1 MEGLN
6 DGNTILGNTIVSIA
20 TVFSGMWVLFQILE
34 RRSHF
39 FLRLLGVLG
48 IAIVQGAIGL
58 LQIPVLNMT
67 SAMLMIVGS
76 TLLCYRC
83 KKLYFLVYDILIAF
97 CGFLTDVFSVL
108 LLSTFY
114 DSSISST
121 LQESNIWVRNA
132 FASLTAFLLCQL
144 LFTLIRKK
152 HAIFSWYEAIFYTM
166 LAAGEIAVFA
176 YVCKYIQSYSS
187 GMFLILFLLGCLVLD
202 VYIVAVFYRISIVRK
217 TEKENALLQQQSE
230 MQLEVYSDLHQR
242 YQNSMETI
250 HDAKRHVRALESL
263 IQSDHLA
270 EAQQYKE
277 SLFQKLNELQPSIH
291 CDNPLLSAILN
302 HVFLKAEQRHIA
314 LKMDL
319 QGEEQL
325 SMLAGVDLTTIASNL
340 LDNAVD
346 AVSEL
351 PEEQRYI
358 HFAVAFQMG
367 EIMIHVENPTK
378 NDLKREGNAV
388 VSTKEGHLGLGLKNV
403 EMVVKK
409 YKGDFKIDVK
419 DGIFT
424 AAITIPTATN
434 F

>member
-1 MEGLN
+1 MMMEFLANAG
-6 DGNTILGNTIVSIA
+6 TSVA
-20 TVFSGMWVLFQILE
+20 TVLSGIWVLFQILE

-48 IAIVQGAIGL
+48 IAIVQGSLGL

-83 KKLYFLVYDILIAF
+83 KKLYFLVYDVLIAF
-97 CGFLTDVFSVL
+97 CGFLTDVLAVL
-108 LLSTFY
+108 VLSTYY

-121 LQESNIWVRNA
+121 LQETSLLVRNA
-132 FASLTAFLLCQL
+132 FTSLMTFLLCQL

-166 LAAGEIAVFA
+166 LATGEIAVFA
-176 YVCKYIQSYSS
+176 YVCKYIQAYSS
-187 GMFLILFLLGCLVLD
+187 GMFLILFLIGCLVLD
-202 VYIVAVFYRISIVRK
+202 VYIVVVFYRISIVRK

-230 MQLEVYSDLHQR
+230 MQLEVYSDLQQR
-242 YQNSMETI
+242 YQNSMRTI

-277 SLFQKLNELQPSIH
+277 SLFQKLNELQPSIQ

-325 SMLAGVDLTTIASNL
+325 SMLAGVDLTTIVSNL

-409 YKGDFKIDVK
+409 YKGDFKIYVK
-419 DGIFT
+419 DGNFVV
-424 AAITIPTATN
+424 AITIPTETN

>member
-1 MEGLN
+1 MMMDFLS
-6 DGNTILGNTIVSIA
+6 NTIVSIA
-20 TVFSGMWVLFQILE
+20 TVLSGTWVLFQILE

-39 FLRLLGVLG
+39 LLRVLGTLG
-48 IAIVQGAIGL
+48 IAIVQGSIGL

-67 SAMLMIVGS
+67 SSLLMIVGT

-83 KKLYFLVYDILIAF
+83 KKLYFLVYDVLIVF
-97 CGFLTDVFSVL
+97 CGFIADVFSVL
-108 LLSTFY
+108 LLSTYY

-121 LQESNIWVRNA
+121 LQETSLLVRNT
-132 FASLTAFLLCQL
+132 FACLMIFLLCQL
-144 LFTLIRKK
+144 AFTLIRKK

-166 LAAGEIAVFA
+166 LATGEIAVFA
-176 YVCKYIQSYSS
+176 YVCKYIQAYSS

-202 VYIVAVFYRISIVRK
+202 VYIVVVFYRISIVRK

-230 MQLEVYSDLHQR
+230 MQLEVYSDLQQR
-242 YQNSMETI
+242 YQNSMRTI

-277 SLFQKLNELQPSIH
+277 SLFQKLNELQPSIQ

-302 HVFLKAEQRHIA
+302 HVFLKAEQRHIT

-325 SMLAGVDLTTIASNL
+325 SMLAGVDLTTIVSNL

-351 PEEQRYI
+351 QEEQRYI

-378 NDLKREGNAV
+378 NDLKREGNTV
-388 VSTKEGHLGLGLKNV
+388 VSTKEGHFGLGLKNV
-403 EMVVKK
+403 GMVVKK
-409 YKGDFKIDVK
+409 YKGNFKTDVE
-419 DGIFT
+419 DGIFI

>member
-1 MEGLN
+1 
-6 DGNTILGNTIVSIA
+6 
-20 TVFSGMWVLFQILE
+20 
-34 RRSHF
+34 
-39 FLRLLGVLG
+39 
-48 IAIVQGAIGL
+48 
-58 LQIPVLNMT
+58 MT
-67 SAMLMIVGS
+67 
-76 TLLCYRC
+76 
-83 KKLYFLVYDILIAF
+83 
-97 CGFLTDVFSVL
+97 
-108 LLSTFY
+108 
-114 DSSISST
+114 
-121 LQESNIWVRNA
+121 
-132 FASLTAFLLCQL
+132 FLLCQL
-144 LFTLIRKK
+144 LFTLIRRK

-166 LAAGEIAVFA
+166 LATGEIAVFA
-176 YVCKYIQSYSS
+176 YVCKYIQAYSS
-187 GMFLILFLLGCLVLD
+187 GMFLILFLIGCLVLD
-202 VYIVAVFYRISIVRK
+202 GYIVVVFYRISIVRK

-230 MQLEVYSDLHQR
+230 MQLEVYSDLQQR
-242 YQNSMETI
+242 YQNSMRTI

-277 SLFQKLNELQPSIH
+277 SLFQKLNELQPSIQ

-325 SMLAGVDLTTIASNL
+325 SMLAGVDLTTIVSNL
-340 LDNAVD
+340 LD

-378 NDLKREGNAV
+378 NDLKREGNTV
-388 VSTKEGHLGLGLKNV
+388 VSTKEGHFGLGLKNV

-409 YKGDFKIDVK
+409 YKGDFKTDVE

>member
-1 MEGLN
+1 MMMEFLMNAG
-6 DGNTILGNTIVSIA
+6 TSVA
-20 TVFSGMWVLFQILE
+20 TVLSGMWVLFQILE

-39 FLRLLGVLG
+39 LLRLLGALG
-48 IAIVQGAIGL
+48 IALVQGAIGL

-67 SAMLMIVGS
+67 SSLLMIVGT
-76 TLLCYRC
+76 TLLCYQC
-83 KKLYFLVYDILIAF
+83 KKLYFLVYDVLIAF
-97 CGFLTDVFSVL
+97 CGFIADVFSVL
-108 LLSTFY
+108 LLSTYY

-121 LQESNIWVRNA
+121 LQETSLLVRNT
-132 FASLTAFLLCQL
+132 FACLMIFLLCQL
-144 LFTLIRKK
+144 AFTLIRKK
-152 HAIFSWYEAIFYTM
+152 HAIFSWYEALFYMM
-166 LAAGEIAVFA
+166 LATGEIAVFA

-230 MQLEVYSDLHQR
+230 MQLEVYSDLQQR
-242 YQNSMETI
+242 YQSSMRTI

-277 SLFQKLNELQPSIH
+277 SLFQKLNELQPSIQ

-302 HVFLKAEQRHIA
+302 HVFLKAEQRHIT

-325 SMLAGVDLTTIASNL
+325 SMLAGVDLTTIVSNL

-378 NDLKREGNAV
+378 NDLKREGNTV
-388 VSTKEGHLGLGLKNV
+388 VSTKEGHFGLGLKNV
-403 EMVVKK
+403 GMVVKK
-409 YKGDFKIDVK
+409 YKGDFKTDVK
-419 DGIFT
+419 DGTFI
-424 AAITIPTATN
+424 AAITIPTATD

>member
-1 MEGLN
+1 MMMEFLANAG
-6 DGNTILGNTIVSIA
+6 TSIV

-34 RRSHF
+34 QRSHF

-48 IAIVQGAIGL
+48 IAIVQGSLGL

-83 KKLYFLVYDILIAF
+83 KKLYFLVYDVLIAF
-97 CGFLTDVFSVL
+97 CGFLTDVLAVL
-108 LLSTFY
+108 VLSTYY

-121 LQESNIWVRNA
+121 LQETSLLVRNA
-132 FASLTAFLLCQL
+132 FTSLMTFLLCQL

-166 LAAGEIAVFA
+166 LATGEIAVFA
-176 YVCKYIQSYSS
+176 YVCKYIQAYSS
-187 GMFLILFLLGCLVLD
+187 GMFLILFLIGCLVLD
-202 VYIVAVFYRISIVRK
+202 VYIVVVFYRISIVRK

-230 MQLEVYSDLHQR
+230 MQLEVYSDLQQR
-242 YQNSMETI
+242 YQNSMRTI

-277 SLFQKLNELQPSIH
+277 SLFQKLNELQPSIQ

-325 SMLAGVDLTTIASNL
+325 SMLAGVDLTTIVSNL

-409 YKGDFKIDVK
+409 YKGDFKIYVK
-419 DGIFT
+419 DGNFVV
-424 AAITIPTATN
+424 AITIPTETN

>member
-1 MEGLN
+1 MMMEFLAN
-6 DGNTILGNTIVSIA
+6 AIVGISA
-20 TVFSGMWVLFQILE
+20 AFSGMWVLFQILE

-39 FLRLLGVLG
+39 LWRLLGVLG
-48 IAIVQGAIGL
+48 IAIVQGALGL
-58 LQIPVLNMT
+58 LQIPILNMT
-67 SAMLMIVGS
+67 STVLMIVGS
-76 TLLCYRC
+76 TLLCYQC
-83 KKLYFLVYDILIAF
+83 KKLYFLVYDILIVF
-97 CGFLTDVFSVL
+97 CGFIADVFSVL
-108 LLSTFY
+108 LLSTY
-114 DSSISST
+114 YNSSISST
-121 LQESNIWVRNA
+121 LQENNFLVRSI
-132 FASLTAFLLCQL
+132 FACLMTFLLCQL
-144 LFTLIRKK
+144 LFTLIRRK

-166 LAAGEIAVFA
+166 LATGEIAVFA
-176 YVCKYIQSYSS
+176 YVCKYIQAYSS
-187 GMFLILFLLGCLVLD
+187 GMFLILFLIGCLVLD
-202 VYIVAVFYRISIVRK
+202 GYIVVVFYRISIVRK

-230 MQLEVYSDLHQR
+230 MQLEVYSDLQQR

-277 SLFQKLNELQPSIH
+277 SLFQKLNELQPSIQ
-291 CDNPLLSAILN
+291 CDNSLLSAILN

-325 SMLAGVDLTTIASNL
+325 SMLAGVDLTTIVSNL

-346 AVSEL
+346 AVLEL

-419 DGIFT
+419 DGNFVV
-424 AAITIPTATN
+424 AITIPTATN

>member
-1 MEGLN
+1 MMTLF
-6 DGNTILGNTIVSIA
+6 LSNTIVSIA
-20 TVFSGMWVLFQILE
+20 TVLSGTWVLFQILE

-39 FLRLLGVLG
+39 LLRLLGALG
-48 IAIVQGAIGL
+48 IALVQGAIGL
-58 LQIPVLNMT
+58 LQIPVLNMM
-67 SAMLMIVGS
+67 SAVFMIVGS

-108 LLSTFY
+108 LLSTYY

-121 LQESNIWVRNA
+121 LQETSLLVRNT
-132 FASLTAFLLCQL
+132 FASLMVFLLCQL
-144 LFTLIRKK
+144 SFTLIRKK

-187 GMFLILFLLGCLVLD
+187 GMFLIFFLLGCLVLD

-230 MQLEVYSDLHQR
+230 MQLEVYSDLQQR

-277 SLFQKLNELQPSIH
+277 SLFQKLNELQPSIQ

-358 HFAVAFQMG
+358 HFAVAFQIG

-378 NDLKREGNAV
+378 NDLKREGNTI
-388 VSTKEGHLGLGLKNV
+388 VSTKEGHFGLGLKNV
-403 EMVVKK
+403 GMVVKK
-409 YKGDFKIDVK
+409 YKGDFKTDVE
-419 DGIFT
+419 DGIFI

>member
-1 MEGLN
+1 MMMEFLMNAG
-6 DGNTILGNTIVSIA
+6 TSVA
-20 TVFSGMWVLFQILE
+20 TVLSGMWVLFQILE

-39 FLRLLGVLG
+39 LLRLLGALG
-48 IAIVQGAIGL
+48 IALVQGAIGL

-67 SAMLMIVGS
+67 SSLLMIVGT
-76 TLLCYRC
+76 TLLCYQC
-83 KKLYFLVYDILIAF
+83 KKLYFLVYDVLIAF
-97 CGFLTDVFSVL
+97 CGFIADVFSVL
-108 LLSTFY
+108 LLSTYY

-121 LQESNIWVRNA
+121 LQETSLLVRNT
-132 FASLTAFLLCQL
+132 FACLMIFLLCQL
-144 LFTLIRKK
+144 AFTLIRKK
-152 HAIFSWYEAIFYTM
+152 HAIFSWYEALFYMM
-166 LAAGEIAVFA
+166 LATGEIAVFA

-230 MQLEVYSDLHQR
+230 MQLEVYSDLQQR

-277 SLFQKLNELQPSIH
+277 SLFQKLNELQPSIQ

-358 HFAVAFQMG
+358 HFAVAFQIG

-378 NDLKREGNAV
+378 NDLKREGNTI
-388 VSTKEGHLGLGLKNV
+388 VSTKEGHFGLGLKNV
-403 EMVVKK
+403 GMVVKK
-409 YKGDFKIDVK
+409 YKGDFKTDVE
-419 DGIFT
+419 DGIFI

>member
-1 MEGLN
+1 MMTIFLS
-6 DGNTILGNTIVSIA
+6 NTVVSIA
-20 TVFSGMWVLFQILE
+20 TVLSGTWVLFQILE

-39 FLRLLGVLG
+39 LLRVLGTLG

-67 SAMLMIVGS
+67 SSLLMIVGI

-83 KKLYFLVYDILIAF
+83 KKLYFLVYDVLIAF
-97 CGFLTDVFSVL
+97 CGFIADVFSVL
-108 LLSTFY
+108 LLSTYY

-121 LQESNIWVRNA
+121 LQETSLLVRNT
-132 FASLTAFLLCQL
+132 FACLMIFLLCQL
-144 LFTLIRKK
+144 AFTLIRKK

-166 LAAGEIAVFA
+166 LATGEIAAFA
-176 YVCKYIQSYSS
+176 YVCKYIQAYSS
-187 GMFLILFLLGCLVLD
+187 GMFLIFFLLGCLVLD
-202 VYIVAVFYRISIVRK
+202 VYIVVVFYRISIVRK

-230 MQLEVYSDLHQR
+230 MQLEVYSDLQQR

-277 SLFQKLNELQPSIH
+277 SLFQKLNELQPSIQ

-302 HVFLKAEQRHIA
+302 HVFLKAEQRHIV

-358 HFAVAFQMG
+358 HFAVAFQIG

-378 NDLKREGNAV
+378 NDLKREGNTI
-388 VSTKEGHLGLGLKNV
+388 VSTKEGHFGLGLKNV
-403 EMVVKK
+403 GMVVKK
-409 YKGDFKIDVK
+409 YKGDFKTDVE
-419 DGIFT
+419 DGIFI

>member
-1 MEGLN
+1 MMMEFLANAG
-6 DGNTILGNTIVSIA
+6 TSVA

-39 FLRLLGVLG
+39 LLRLLGALG
-48 IAIVQGAIGL
+48 IALVQGAIGL

-67 SAMLMIVGS
+67 SAVFMIVGS

-97 CGFLTDVFSVL
+97 CSFVTDVFSVL
-108 LLSTFY
+108 LLSTY
-114 DSSISST
+114 YNSSISSI
-121 LQESNIWVRNA
+121 LQEKEYIIIRCS
-132 FASLTAFLLCQL
+132 FATLLTFLLCQL

-152 HAIFSWYEAIFYTM
+152 HAIFSWYEALFYMM
-166 LAAGEIAVFA
+166 LAAGEITVFA
-176 YVCKYIQSYSS
+176 YICKYIQAYSS
-187 GMFLILFLLGCLVLD
+187 GMFLIFFLLGCLVLD

-230 MQLEVYSDLHQR
+230 MQLEVYSDLQQR
-242 YQNSMETI
+242 YQNSMRTI

-277 SLFQKLNELQPSIH
+277 SLFQKLNELQPSIQ

-302 HVFLKAEQRHIA
+302 HVFLKTEQRHIA

-378 NDLKREGNAV
+378 NDLKREGNTV
-388 VSTKEGHLGLGLKNV
+388 VSTKEGHFGLGLKNV

-409 YKGDFKIDVK
+409 YKGDFKTDVK

>member
-1 MEGLN
+1 MMMEFLANAG
-6 DGNTILGNTIVSIA
+6 TSVA
-20 TVFSGMWVLFQILE
+20 TVLSGIWVLFQILE

-48 IAIVQGAIGL
+48 IAIVQGSLGL

-83 KKLYFLVYDILIAF
+83 KKLYFLVYDVLIAF
-97 CGFLTDVFSVL
+97 CGFLTDVLAVL
-108 LLSTFY
+108 VLSTYY

-121 LQESNIWVRNA
+121 LQETSLLVRNA
-132 FASLTAFLLCQL
+132 FTSLMTFLLCQL

-166 LAAGEIAVFA
+166 LATGEIAVFA
-176 YVCKYIQSYSS
+176 YVCKYIQAYSS
-187 GMFLILFLLGCLVLD
+187 GMFLILFLIGCLVLD
-202 VYIVAVFYRISIVRK
+202 VYIVVVFYRISIVRK

-230 MQLEVYSDLHQR
+230 MQLEVYSDLQQR
-242 YQNSMETI
+242 YQNSMRTI

-277 SLFQKLNELQPSIH
+277 SLFQKLNELQPSIQ
-291 CDNPLLSAILN
+291 CDDPLLSAILN

-325 SMLAGVDLTTIASNL
+325 SMLAGVDLTTIVSNL

-409 YKGDFKIDVK
+409 YKGDFKIYVK
-419 DGIFT
+419 DGNFVV
-424 AAITIPTATN
+424 AITIPTETN

>member
-1 MEGLN
+1 MMMEFLAN
-6 DGNTILGNTIVSIA
+6 AIVGISA
-20 TVFSGMWVLFQILE
+20 AFSGMWVLFQILE

-39 FLRLLGVLG
+39 LWRLLGVLG
-48 IAIVQGAIGL
+48 IAIVQGALGL
-58 LQIPVLNMT
+58 LQIPILNMT
-67 SAMLMIVGS
+67 STVLMIVGS
-76 TLLCYRC
+76 TLLCYQC
-83 KKLYFLVYDILIAF
+83 KKLYFLVYDILIVF
-97 CGFLTDVFSVL
+97 CGFIADVFSVL
-108 LLSTFY
+108 LLSTY
-114 DSSISST
+114 YNSSISST
-121 LQESNIWVRNA
+121 LQENNFLVRSI
-132 FASLTAFLLCQL
+132 FACLMTFLLCQL
-144 LFTLIRKK
+144 LFTLIRRK

-166 LAAGEIAVFA
+166 LATGEIAVFA
-176 YVCKYIQSYSS
+176 YVCKYIQAYSS
-187 GMFLILFLLGCLVLD
+187 GMFLILFLIGCLVLD
-202 VYIVAVFYRISIVRK
+202 GYIVVVFYRISIVRK

-230 MQLEVYSDLHQR
+230 MQLEVYSDLQQR
-242 YQNSMETI
+242 YQNSMRTI

-277 SLFQKLNELQPSIH
+277 SLFQKLNELQPSIQ

-325 SMLAGVDLTTIASNL
+325 SMLAGVDLTTIVSNL

-419 DGIFT
+419 DGNFVV
-424 AAITIPTATN
+424 AITIPTATN

>member
-1 MEGLN
+1 MMMEFLAN
-6 DGNTILGNTIVSIA
+6 AIVGISTA
-20 TVFSGMWVLFQILE
+20 FSGMWVLFQILE

-39 FLRLLGVLG
+39 LWRLLGVLG
-48 IAIVQGAIGL
+48 IAIVQGALGL
-58 LQIPVLNMT
+58 LQIPILNMT
-67 SAMLMIVGS
+67 STVLMIVGS
-76 TLLCYRC
+76 TLLCYQC
-83 KKLYFLVYDILIAF
+83 KKLYFLVYDILIVF
-97 CGFLTDVFSVL
+97 CGFIADVFSVL
-108 LLSTFY
+108 LLSTY
-114 DSSISST
+114 YNSSISST
-121 LQESNIWVRNA
+121 LQENNFLVRSI
-132 FASLTAFLLCQL
+132 FACLMIFLLCQL
-144 LFTLIRKK
+144 LFTLIRRK

-176 YVCKYIQSYSS
+176 YVCKYIQAYSS
-187 GMFLILFLLGCLVLD
+187 GMFLILFLIGCLVLD
-202 VYIVAVFYRISIVRK
+202 GYIVVVFYRISIVRK

-230 MQLEVYSDLHQR
+230 MQLEVYSDLQQR
-242 YQNSMETI
+242 YQNSMRTI

-277 SLFQKLNELQPSIH
+277 SLFQKLNELQPSIQ

-325 SMLAGVDLTTIASNL
+325 SMLAGVDLTTIVSNL

-346 AVSEL
+346 AVLEL

-378 NDLKREGNAV
+378 NDLKREGNTV
-388 VSTKEGHLGLGLKNV
+388 VSTKEGHFGLGLKTV

-409 YKGDFKIDVK
+409 YKGDFKIHVK
-419 DGIFT
+419 DGNFVV
-424 AAITIPTATN
+424 AITIPTATN

>member
-1 MEGLN
+1 MIMDFLAN
-6 DGNTILGNTIVSIA
+6 VIPSIA
-20 TVFSGMWVLFQILE
+20 TVFSGIWVLFQILE

-39 FLRLLGVLG
+39 LLRLLAALG
-48 IAIVQGAIGL
+48 IALVQGAIGL
-58 LQIPVLNMT
+58 LQIPVLNMM
-67 SAMLMIVGS
+67 SSLLMIVGT
-76 TLLCYRC
+76 TLLCYQC
-83 KKLYFLVYDILIAF
+83 KKLYFLVYDVLIAF
-97 CGFLTDVFSVL
+97 CGFLADVFSVL
-108 LLSTFY
+108 LLSTYY

-121 LQESNIWVRNA
+121 LQENNALVRSI
-132 FASLTAFLLCQL
+132 FTCLMIFLLCQL
-144 LFTLIRKK
+144 SFTLIRKK

-166 LAAGEIAVFA
+166 LATGEIAVFA
-176 YVCKYIQSYSS
+176 YVCKYIQAYSS

-230 MQLEVYSDLHQR
+230 MQLEVYSDLQQR
-242 YQNSMETI
+242 YQSSMRTI

-277 SLFQKLNELQPSIH
+277 SLFQKLNELQPSIQ

-302 HVFLKAEQRHIA
+302 HVFLKAEQRHIV

-325 SMLAGVDLTTIASNL
+325 SMLAGVDLTTIVSNL

-358 HFAVAFQMG
+358 HFAVAFQIG

-378 NDLKREGNAV
+378 NDLKREGNTI
-388 VSTKEGHLGLGLKNV
+388 VSTKEGHFGLGLKNV
-403 EMVVKK
+403 GMVVKK
-409 YKGDFKIDVK
+409 YKGDFKTDVK
-419 DGIFT
+419 DGTFI
-424 AAITIPTATN
+424 AAITIPIVTN

>member
-1 MEGLN
+1 MMMEFLANAG
-6 DGNTILGNTIVSIA
+6 TSIA
-20 TVFSGMWVLFQILE
+20 TVLSGIWVLFQILE

-48 IAIVQGAIGL
+48 IAIVQGSLGL

-76 TLLCYRC
+76 TLICYRC
-83 KKLYFLVYDILIAF
+83 KKLYFLVYDVLIAF
-97 CGFLTDVFSVL
+97 CGFLTDVLAVL
-108 LLSTFY
+108 VLSTYY

-121 LQESNIWVRNA
+121 LQETSLLVRNA
-132 FASLTAFLLCQL
+132 FTSLMTFLLCQL

-166 LAAGEIAVFA
+166 LATGEIAVFA
-176 YVCKYIQSYSS
+176 YVCKYIQAYSS
-187 GMFLILFLLGCLVLD
+187 GMFLILFLIGCLVLD
-202 VYIVAVFYRISIVRK
+202 VYIVVVFYRISIVRK

-230 MQLEVYSDLHQR
+230 MQLEVYSDLQQR

-277 SLFQKLNELQPSIH
+277 SLFQKLNELQPSIQ

-302 HVFLKAEQRHIA
+302 HVFLKAEQRHIT

-378 NDLKREGNAV
+378 NDLKREGNTV

-403 EMVVKK
+403 GMVVKK
-409 YKGDFKIDVK
+409 YKGDFKTYVK
-419 DGIFT
+419 DGNFVV
-424 AAITIPTATN
+424 AITIPTAAI

>member
-1 MEGLN
+1 MV
-6 DGNTILGNTIVSIA
+6 TQFLGNTIVSIA
-20 TVFSGMWVLFQILE
+20 TVLFQILE

-187 GMFLILFLLGCLVLD
+187 GIFYFCWVVWCWMSILLLYFTGFRLFGRQKKKMHCYNSNQKCSWKYTLICSSG
-202 VYIVAVFYRISIVRK
+202 IK
-217 TEKENALLQQQSE
+217 
-230 MQLEVYSDLHQR
+230 
-242 YQNSMETI
+242 
-250 HDAKRHVRALESL
+250 
-263 IQSDHLA
+263 IQWKPFMMRNGMC
-270 EAQQYKE
+270 E
-277 SLFQKLNELQPSIH
+277 
-291 CDNPLLSAILN
+291 
-302 HVFLKAEQRHIA
+302 RW
-314 LKMDL
+314 
-319 QGEEQL
+319 
-325 SMLAGVDLTTIASNL
+325 NL
-340 LDNAVD
+340 
-346 AVSEL
+346 
-351 PEEQRYI
+351 
-358 HFAVAFQMG
+358 
-367 EIMIHVENPTK
+367 
-378 NDLKREGNAV
+378 
-388 VSTKEGHLGLGLKNV
+388 
-403 EMVVKK
+403 
-409 YKGDFKIDVK
+409 
-419 DGIFT
+419 
-424 AAITIPTATN
+424 
-434 F
+434 

>member
-1 MEGLN
+1 MMMEFLANAG
-6 DGNTILGNTIVSIA
+6 TSVA

-39 FLRLLGVLG
+39 LLRLLGVLG

-67 SAMLMIVGS
+67 SAVFMIVGS

-83 KKLYFLVYDILIAF
+83 KKLYFLVYDVLIAF

-108 LLSTFY
+108 LLSTY
-114 DSSISST
+114 YNSSISSI
-121 LQESNIWVRNA
+121 LQEKEYIIIRCS
-132 FASLTAFLLCQL
+132 FTTLLTFLLCQL

-166 LAAGEIAVFA
+166 LATGEIAVFA
-176 YVCKYIQSYSS
+176 YICKYIQAYSS
-187 GMFLILFLLGCLVLD
+187 GMFLIFFLLGCLVLD
-202 VYIVAVFYRISIVRK
+202 VYIVVVFYRISIVRK

-230 MQLEVYSDLHQR
+230 MQLEVYSDLQQR
-242 YQNSMETI
+242 YQNSMRTI

-277 SLFQKLNELQPSIH
+277 SLFQKLNELQPSIQ

-302 HVFLKAEQRHIA
+302 HVFLKAEQRHIT

-378 NDLKREGNAV
+378 NDLKREGNTI

-403 EMVVKK
+403 EMVVEK
-409 YKGDFKIDVK
+409 YKGNFKTYVE
-419 DGIFT
+419 DGNFVV
-424 AAITIPTATN
+424 AITIPTETN

>member
-1 MEGLN
+1 MMMDFLS
-6 DGNTILGNTIVSIA
+6 NTIVSIA
-20 TVFSGMWVLFQILE
+20 TVLSGTWVLFQILE

-39 FLRLLGVLG
+39 LLRVLG
-48 IAIVQGAIGL
+48 ALGSAIVQGSIGL

-83 KKLYFLVYDILIAF
+83 KKLYFLVYDVLIAF
-97 CGFLTDVFSVL
+97 CGFLTDVLAVL
-108 LLSTFY
+108 VLSTY
-114 DSSISST
+114 YNSSISSI
-121 LQESNIWVRNA
+121 LQEKEYIIIRCS
-132 FASLTAFLLCQL
+132 FTTLLTFLLCQL

-166 LAAGEIAVFA
+166 LATGEITVFA
-176 YVCKYIQSYSS
+176 YVCKYIQAYSS
-187 GMFLILFLLGCLVLD
+187 GTFLIFFLLGCLVLD
-202 VYIVAVFYRISIVRK
+202 VYIVVVFYRISIVRK

-230 MQLEVYSDLHQR
+230 MQLEVYSDLQQR
-242 YQNSMETI
+242 YQSSMRTI

-277 SLFQKLNELQPSIH
+277 SLFQKLNELQPSIQ

-302 HVFLKAEQRHIA
+302 HVFLKTEQRHIA

-325 SMLAGVDLTTIASNL
+325 SMLAGVDLTTIVSNL

-378 NDLKREGNAV
+378 NDLKREGNTI

-403 EMVVKK
+403 EMVVEK
-409 YKGDFKIDVK
+409 YKGNFKTDVK
-419 DGIFT
+419 DGTFI

>member
-1 MEGLN
+1 MMMDFLS
-6 DGNTILGNTIVSIA
+6 NTIVSIA
-20 TVFSGMWVLFQILE
+20 TVLSGTWVLFQILE

-48 IAIVQGAIGL
+48 IAIVQGSLGL
-58 LQIPVLNMT
+58 LQIPILNIM
-67 SAMLMIVGS
+67 SSSLMIVGS

-83 KKLYFLVYDILIAF
+83 KKLYFLVYDVLIIF
-97 CGFLTDVFSVL
+97 CSFVSDVFSVL
-108 LLSTFY
+108 VVSTYY

-121 LQESNIWVRNA
+121 LQETSLLVRNT
-132 FASLTAFLLCQL
+132 FACLMIFLLCQL
-144 LFTLIRKK
+144 AFTLIRKK

-166 LAAGEIAVFA
+166 LATGEIAVFA
-176 YVCKYIQSYSS
+176 YVCKYIQAYSS

-202 VYIVAVFYRISIVRK
+202 VYIVVVFYRISIVRK

-230 MQLEVYSDLHQR
+230 MQLEVYSDLQQR
-242 YQNSMETI
+242 YQNSMRTI

-277 SLFQKLNELQPSIH
+277 SLFQKLNELQPSIQ

-302 HVFLKAEQRHIA
+302 HVFLKAEQRHIT

-378 NDLKREGNAV
+378 NDLKREGNTV
-388 VSTKEGHLGLGLKNV
+388 VSTKEGHFGLGLKNV
-403 EMVVKK
+403 GMVVKK
-409 YKGDFKIDVK
+409 YKGDFKTDVK
-419 DGIFT
+419 DGTFI
-424 AAITIPTATN
+424 AAITIPTATD

>member
-1 MEGLN
+1 MMMEFLAN
-6 DGNTILGNTIVSIA
+6 AIVGISA
-20 TVFSGMWVLFQILE
+20 AFSGMWVLFQILE

-39 FLRLLGVLG
+39 LWRLLGVLG
-48 IAIVQGAIGL
+48 IAIVQGALGL
-58 LQIPVLNMT
+58 LQIPILNMT
-67 SAMLMIVGS
+67 STVLMIVGS
-76 TLLCYRC
+76 TLLCYQC
-83 KKLYFLVYDILIAF
+83 KKLYFLVYDILIVF
-97 CGFLTDVFSVL
+97 CGFIADVFSAL
-108 LLSTFY
+108 LLSTY
-114 DSSISST
+114 YNSSISST
-121 LQESNIWVRNA
+121 LQENNFLVRSI
-132 FASLTAFLLCQL
+132 FACLMTFLLCQL
-144 LFTLIRKK
+144 LFTLIRRK

-166 LAAGEIAVFA
+166 LATGEIAVFA
-176 YVCKYIQSYSS
+176 YVCKYIQAYSS
-187 GMFLILFLLGCLVLD
+187 GMFLILFLIGCLVLD
-202 VYIVAVFYRISIVRK
+202 GYIVVVFYRISIVRK

-230 MQLEVYSDLHQR
+230 MQLEVYSDLQQR

-277 SLFQKLNELQPSIH
+277 SLFQKLNELQPSIQ

-325 SMLAGVDLTTIASNL
+325 SMLAGVDLTTIVSNL

-346 AVSEL
+346 AVLEL

-419 DGIFT
+419 DGNFVV
-424 AAITIPTATN
+424 AITIPTATN

>member
-1 MEGLN
+1 MMMMNFLS
-6 DGNTILGNTIVSIA
+6 NTIVSIA
-20 TVFSGMWVLFQILE
+20 TVLSGTWVLFQILE

-39 FLRLLGVLG
+39 LLRVLGTLG
-48 IAIVQGAIGL
+48 IAIVQGSIGL

-83 KKLYFLVYDILIAF
+83 KKLYFLVYDVLIAF
-97 CGFLTDVFSVL
+97 CGFLTDVLAVL
-108 LLSTFY
+108 VLSTY
-114 DSSISST
+114 YNSSISSI
-121 LQESNIWVRNA
+121 LQEKEYIIIRCS
-132 FASLTAFLLCQL
+132 FTTLLTFLLCQL

-166 LAAGEIAVFA
+166 LATGEITVFA
-176 YVCKYIQSYSS
+176 YICKYIQAYSS
-187 GMFLILFLLGCLVLD
+187 GMFLIFFLLGCLVLD
-202 VYIVAVFYRISIVRK
+202 VYIVVVFYRISIVRK

-230 MQLEVYSDLHQR
+230 MQLEVYSDLQQR
-242 YQNSMETI
+242 YQNSMRTI

-277 SLFQKLNELQPSIH
+277 SLFQKLNELQPSIQ

-325 SMLAGVDLTTIASNL
+325 SMLAGVDLTTIVSNL

-358 HFAVAFQMG
+358 HFAVAFRM
-367 EIMIHVENPTK
+367 EKIMIHVENPTK
-378 NDLKREGNAV
+378 DDLKREGNTI

-409 YKGDFKIDVK
+409 YKGDFKTDVK
-419 DGIFT
+419 DGNFVV
-424 AAITIPTATN
+424 AITIPTETN

>member
-1 MEGLN
+1 MMM
-6 DGNTILGNTIVSIA
+6 TIFLSNTIVSIA
-20 TVFSGMWVLFQILE
+20 TVLSGTWVLFQILE

-39 FLRLLGVLG
+39 LLRVLGTLG

-67 SAMLMIVGS
+67 SSLLMIVGT
-76 TLLCYRC
+76 TLLCYQC
-83 KKLYFLVYDILIAF
+83 KKLYFLVYDVLIVF
-97 CGFLTDVFSVL
+97 CGFIADVFSVL
-108 LLSTFY
+108 LLSTYY

-121 LQESNIWVRNA
+121 LQETSLLVRNT
-132 FASLTAFLLCQL
+132 FACLMIFLLCQL
-144 LFTLIRKK
+144 AFTLIRKK

-166 LAAGEIAVFA
+166 LATGEIAVFA
-176 YVCKYIQSYSS
+176 YVCKYIQAYSS

-202 VYIVAVFYRISIVRK
+202 VYIVVVFYRISIVRK

-230 MQLEVYSDLHQR
+230 MQLEVYSDLQQR
-242 YQNSMETI
+242 YQNSMRTI

-277 SLFQKLNELQPSIH
+277 SLFQKLNELQPSIQ

-302 HVFLKAEQRHIA
+302 HVFLKAEQRHIT

-378 NDLKREGNAV
+378 NDLKREGNTV
-388 VSTKEGHLGLGLKNV
+388 VSTKEGHFGLGLKNV
-403 EMVVKK
+403 GMVVKK
-409 YKGDFKIDVK
+409 YKGDFKTDVK
-419 DGIFT
+419 DGTFI
-424 AAITIPTATN
+424 AAITIPTATD

>member
-1 MEGLN
+1 MMTLF
-6 DGNTILGNTIVSIA
+6 LSNTIVSIA

-39 FLRLLGVLG
+39 LLRLLGVLG

-97 CGFLTDVFSVL
+97 CSFVTDVFSVL

-121 LQESNIWVRNA
+121 LQESNIWVRSI
-132 FASLTAFLLCQL
+132 FTSLTAFLLCQL

-166 LAAGEIAVFA
+166 LAAGEITVFA
-176 YVCKYIQSYSS
+176 YVCKYIQAYSS
-187 GMFLILFLLGCLVLD
+187 GMFLILFLIGCLVLD
-202 VYIVAVFYRISIVRK
+202 VYIVVVFYRISIVRK

-230 MQLEVYSDLHQR
+230 MQLEVYSDLQQR
-242 YQNSMETI
+242 YQNSMRTI

-277 SLFQKLNELQPSIH
+277 SLFQKLNELQPSIQ

-302 HVFLKAEQRHIA
+302 HVFLKAEQRHIT

-325 SMLAGVDLTTIASNL
+325 SMLAGVDLTTIVSNL

-378 NDLKREGNAV
+378 NDLKREGNTV
-388 VSTKEGHLGLGLKNV
+388 VSTKEGHFGLGLKNV
-403 EMVVKK
+403 GMVVKK
-409 YKGDFKIDVK
+409 CKGDFKTDVK
-419 DGIFT
+419 DGTFI

>member
-1 MEGLN
+1 MMMDFLS
-6 DGNTILGNTIVSIA
+6 NTIVSIA
-20 TVFSGMWVLFQILE
+20 TVLSGTWVLFQILE

-39 FLRLLGVLG
+39 LLRVLGTLG
-48 IAIVQGAIGL
+48 IAIVQGSIGL

-67 SAMLMIVGS
+67 SSLLMIVGT
-76 TLLCYRC
+76 TLLCYQC
-83 KKLYFLVYDILIAF
+83 KKLYFLVYDVLIVF
-97 CGFLTDVFSVL
+97 CGFIADVFSVL
-108 LLSTFY
+108 LLSTYY

-121 LQESNIWVRNA
+121 LQETSLLVRNT
-132 FASLTAFLLCQL
+132 FACLMIFLLCQL
-144 LFTLIRKK
+144 AFTLIRKK

-166 LAAGEIAVFA
+166 LATGEIAVFA
-176 YVCKYIQSYSS
+176 YVCKYIQAYSS

-202 VYIVAVFYRISIVRK
+202 VYIVVVFYRISIVRK

-230 MQLEVYSDLHQR
+230 MQLEVYSDLQQR
-242 YQNSMETI
+242 YQNSMRTI

-277 SLFQKLNELQPSIH
+277 SLFQKLNELQPSIQ

-302 HVFLKAEQRHIA
+302 HVFLKAKQRHIT

-325 SMLAGVDLTTIASNL
+325 SMLAGVDLTTIVSNL

-378 NDLKREGNAV
+378 NDLKREGNTV
-388 VSTKEGHLGLGLKNV
+388 VSTKEGHFGLGLKNV
-403 EMVVKK
+403 GMVVKK
-409 YKGDFKIDVK
+409 YKGDFKTYVK
-419 DGIFT
+419 DGTFI
-424 AAITIPTATN
+424 AAITIPTATD

>member
-1 MEGLN
+1 MMMEFLAN
-6 DGNTILGNTIVSIA
+6 AIVGISA
-20 TVFSGMWVLFQILE
+20 AFSGMWVLFQILE

-39 FLRLLGVLG
+39 LWRLLGVLG
-48 IAIVQGAIGL
+48 IAIVQGALGL
-58 LQIPVLNMT
+58 LQIPILNMT
-67 SAMLMIVGS
+67 STVLMIVGS
-76 TLLCYRC
+76 TLLCYQC
-83 KKLYFLVYDILIAF
+83 KKLYFLVYDILIVF
-97 CGFLTDVFSVL
+97 CGFIADVFSVL
-108 LLSTFY
+108 LLSTY
-114 DSSISST
+114 YNSSISST
-121 LQESNIWVRNA
+121 LQENNFLVRSI
-132 FASLTAFLLCQL
+132 FACLMTFLLCQL
-144 LFTLIRKK
+144 LFTLIRRK

-166 LAAGEIAVFA
+166 LATGEIAVFA
-176 YVCKYIQSYSS
+176 YVCKYIQAYSS
-187 GMFLILFLLGCLVLD
+187 GMFLILFLIGCLVLD
-202 VYIVAVFYRISIVRK
+202 GYIVVVFYRISIVRK

-230 MQLEVYSDLHQR
+230 MQLEVYSDLQQR
-242 YQNSMETI
+242 YQNSMRTI

-277 SLFQKLNELQPSIH
+277 SLFQKLNELQPSIQ

-325 SMLAGVDLTTIASNL
+325 SMLAGVDLTTIVSNL

-346 AVSEL
+346 AVLEL

-419 DGIFT
+419 DGNFVV
-424 AAITIPTATN
+424 AITIPTATN

>member
-1 MEGLN
+1 MMAIFLS
-6 DGNTILGNTIVSIA
+6 NTVVSIA
-20 TVFSGMWVLFQILE
+20 TVLSGTWVLFQILE

-39 FLRLLGVLG
+39 LLRLLGALG
-48 IAIVQGAIGL
+48 IAIVQGSLGL

-83 KKLYFLVYDILIAF
+83 KKLYFLVYDVLIAF
-97 CGFLTDVFSVL
+97 CGFLTDVLAVL
-108 LLSTFY
+108 VLSTY
-114 DSSISST
+114 YNSSISSI
-121 LQESNIWVRNA
+121 LQEKEYIIIRCS
-132 FASLTAFLLCQL
+132 FTTLLTFLLCQL

-176 YVCKYIQSYSS
+176 YVCKYIQAYSS
-187 GMFLILFLLGCLVLD
+187 GMFLIFFLLGCLVLD
-202 VYIVAVFYRISIVRK
+202 VYIVVVFYRISIVRK

-230 MQLEVYSDLHQR
+230 MQLEVYSDLQQR

-277 SLFQKLNELQPSIH
+277 SLFQKLNELQPSIQ

-302 HVFLKAEQRHIA
+302 HVFLKAEQRHIV

-378 NDLKREGNAV
+378 NDLKREGNTI

-403 EMVVKK
+403 EMVVEK
-409 YKGDFKIDVK
+409 YKGNFKTDVE
-419 DGIFT
+419 DGNFVV
-424 AAITIPTATN
+424 AITIPTETN

>member
-1 MEGLN
+1 MMMDFLS
-6 DGNTILGNTIVSIA
+6 NTIVSIA
-20 TVFSGMWVLFQILE
+20 TVLSGTWVLFQILE

-39 FLRLLGVLG
+39 LLRLLGVLG

-67 SAMLMIVGS
+67 SSLLMIVGT
-76 TLLCYRC
+76 TLLCYQC
-83 KKLYFLVYDILIAF
+83 KKLYFLVYDVLIVF
-97 CGFLTDVFSVL
+97 CGFIADVFSVL
-108 LLSTFY
+108 LLSTYY

-121 LQESNIWVRNA
+121 LQETSLLVRNT
-132 FASLTAFLLCQL
+132 FACLMIFLLCQL
-144 LFTLIRKK
+144 AFTLIRKK

-166 LAAGEIAVFA
+166 LATGEIAVFA
-176 YVCKYIQSYSS
+176 YVCKYIQAYSS

-202 VYIVAVFYRISIVRK
+202 VYIVVVFYRISIVRK

-230 MQLEVYSDLHQR
+230 MQLEVYSDLQQR
-242 YQNSMETI
+242 YQNSMRTI

-277 SLFQKLNELQPSIH
+277 SLFQKLNELQPSIQ

-302 HVFLKAEQRHIA
+302 HVFLKAEQRHIT

-325 SMLAGVDLTTIASNL
+325 SMLAGVDLTTIVSNL

-378 NDLKREGNAV
+378 NDLKREGNTV
-388 VSTKEGHLGLGLKNV
+388 VSTKEGHFGLGLKNV
-403 EMVVKK
+403 GVVVKK
-409 YKGDFKIDVK
+409 YKGNFKTDVE
-419 DGIFT
+419 DGIFI

>member
-1 MEGLN
+1 MMMDFLS
-6 DGNTILGNTIVSIA
+6 NTIVSIA
-20 TVFSGMWVLFQILE
+20 TVLSGTWVLFQILE

-39 FLRLLGVLG
+39 LLRVLGALG
-48 IAIVQGAIGL
+48 IAIVQGSIGL

-83 KKLYFLVYDILIAF
+83 KKLYFLVYDVLIAF
-97 CGFLTDVFSVL
+97 CGFIADVFSVL
-108 LLSTFY
+108 LLSTYY

-121 LQESNIWVRNA
+121 LQETSLLVRNT
-132 FASLTAFLLCQL
+132 FACLMIFLLCQL
-144 LFTLIRKK
+144 AFTLIRKK

-166 LAAGEIAVFA
+166 LATGEIAAFA
-176 YVCKYIQSYSS
+176 YVCKYIQAYSS
-187 GMFLILFLLGCLVLD
+187 GMFLIFFLLGCLVLD
-202 VYIVAVFYRISIVRK
+202 VYIVVVFYRISIVRK

-230 MQLEVYSDLHQR
+230 MQLEVYSDLQQR

-277 SLFQKLNELQPSIH
+277 SLFQKLNELQPSIQ

-302 HVFLKAEQRHIA
+302 HVFLKAEQRHIV

-378 NDLKREGNAV
+378 NDLKREGNTI

-403 EMVVKK
+403 EMVVEK
-409 YKGDFKIDVK
+409 YKGHFKTYVENGKFI
-419 DGIFT
+419 
-424 AAITIPTATN
+424 AAITIPTATD

>member
-1 MEGLN
+1 MV
-6 DGNTILGNTIVSIA
+6 TQFLGNTIVSIA

-217 TEKENALLQQQSE
+217 TEKELLQQQSE
-230 MQLEVYSDLHQR
+230 MQLEVYSDLQQR

>member
-1 MEGLN
+1 MMMEFLAN
-6 DGNTILGNTIVSIA
+6 AIVGISA
-20 TVFSGMWVLFQILE
+20 AFSGMWVLFQILE

-39 FLRLLGVLG
+39 LWRLLGVLG
-48 IAIVQGAIGL
+48 IAIVQGALGL
-58 LQIPVLNMT
+58 LQIPILNMT
-67 SAMLMIVGS
+67 STVLMIVGS
-76 TLLCYRC
+76 TLLCYQC
-83 KKLYFLVYDILIAF
+83 KKLYFLVYDILIVF
-97 CGFLTDVFSVL
+97 CGFIADVFSVL
-108 LLSTFY
+108 LLSTY
-114 DSSISST
+114 YNSSISST
-121 LQESNIWVRNA
+121 LQENNFLVRSI
-132 FASLTAFLLCQL
+132 FACLMTFLLCQL
-144 LFTLIRKK
+144 LFTLIRRK

-166 LAAGEIAVFA
+166 LATGEIAVFA
-176 YVCKYIQSYSS
+176 YVCKYIQAYSS
-187 GMFLILFLLGCLVLD
+187 GMFLILFLIGCLVLD
-202 VYIVAVFYRISIVRK
+202 GYIVVVFYRISIVRK

-230 MQLEVYSDLHQR
+230 MQLEVYSDLQQR

-277 SLFQKLNELQPSIH
+277 SLFQKLNELQPSIQ

-325 SMLAGVDLTTIASNL
+325 SMLAGVDLTTIVSNL

-346 AVSEL
+346 AVLEL

-419 DGIFT
+419 DGNFVV
-424 AAITIPTATN
+424 AITIPTATN
-434 F
+434 V

>member
-1 MEGLN
+1 MMMIFLS
-6 DGNTILGNTIVSIA
+6 NTIVSIA
-20 TVFSGMWVLFQILE
+20 TVLSGTWVLFQILE

-39 FLRLLGVLG
+39 LLRVLGTLG

-67 SAMLMIVGS
+67 SSLLMIVGT
-76 TLLCYRC
+76 TLLCYQC
-83 KKLYFLVYDILIAF
+83 KKLYFLVYDVLIVF
-97 CGFLTDVFSVL
+97 CGFIADVFSVL
-108 LLSTFY
+108 LLSTYY

-121 LQESNIWVRNA
+121 LQETSLLVRNT
-132 FASLTAFLLCQL
+132 FACLMIFLLCQL
-144 LFTLIRKK
+144 AFTLIRKK

-166 LAAGEIAVFA
+166 LATGEIAVFA
-176 YVCKYIQSYSS
+176 YVCKYIQAYSS

-202 VYIVAVFYRISIVRK
+202 VYIVVVFYRISIVRK

-230 MQLEVYSDLHQR
+230 MQLEVYSDLQQR
-242 YQNSMETI
+242 YQNSMRTI

-277 SLFQKLNELQPSIH
+277 SLFQKLNELQPSIQ

-302 HVFLKAEQRHIA
+302 HVFLKAEQRHIT

-378 NDLKREGNAV
+378 NDLKREGNTV
-388 VSTKEGHLGLGLKNV
+388 VSTKEGHFGLGLKNV
-403 EMVVKK
+403 GMVVKK
-409 YKGDFKIDVK
+409 YKGDFKTDVK
-419 DGIFT
+419 DGTFI
-424 AAITIPTATN
+424 AAITIPTATD

>member
-1 MEGLN
+1 MMTLF
-6 DGNTILGNTIVSIA
+6 LSNTIVSIA
-20 TVFSGMWVLFQILE
+20 TVLSGTWVLFQILE

-39 FLRLLGVLG
+39 LLRVLGTLG

-67 SAMLMIVGS
+67 SSLLMIVGT
-76 TLLCYRC
+76 TLLCYQC
-83 KKLYFLVYDILIAF
+83 KKLYFLVYDVLIVF
-97 CGFLTDVFSVL
+97 CGFIADVFSVL
-108 LLSTFY
+108 LLSTYY

-121 LQESNIWVRNA
+121 LQETSLLVRNT
-132 FASLTAFLLCQL
+132 FACLMIFLLCQL
-144 LFTLIRKK
+144 AFTLIRKK

-166 LAAGEIAVFA
+166 LATGEIAVFA
-176 YVCKYIQSYSS
+176 YVCKYIQAYSS

-202 VYIVAVFYRISIVRK
+202 IYIVVVFYRISIVRK

-230 MQLEVYSDLHQR
+230 MQLEVYSDLQQR
-242 YQNSMETI
+242 YQNSMRTI

-277 SLFQKLNELQPSIH
+277 SLFQKLNELQPSIQ

-302 HVFLKAEQRHIA
+302 HVFLKAEQRHIT

-325 SMLAGVDLTTIASNL
+325 SMLAGVDLTTIVSNL

-378 NDLKREGNAV
+378 NDLKREGNTV
-388 VSTKEGHLGLGLKNV
+388 VSTKEGHFGLGLKNV
-403 EMVVKK
+403 GMVVKK
-409 YKGDFKIDVK
+409 YKGDFKTNVK
-419 DGIFT
+419 DGTFI
-424 AAITIPTATN
+424 AAITIPTATD

>member
-1 MEGLN
+1 MMMEFLANAG
-6 DGNTILGNTIVSIA
+6 TSVA

-39 FLRLLGVLG
+39 LLRLLGVLG

-97 CGFLTDVFSVL
+97 CSFVTDVFSVL
-108 LLSTFY
+108 LLSTY
-114 DSSISST
+114 YNSSISSI
-121 LQESNIWVRNA
+121 LQEKEYIIIRCS
-132 FASLTAFLLCQL
+132 FATLLTFLLCQL

-152 HAIFSWYEAIFYTM
+152 HAIFSWYEALFYMM
-166 LAAGEIAVFA
+166 LAAGEITVFA
-176 YVCKYIQSYSS
+176 YICKYIQAYSS
-187 GMFLILFLLGCLVLD
+187 GMFLIFFLLGCLVLD

-230 MQLEVYSDLHQR
+230 MQLEVYSDLQQR

-302 HVFLKAEQRHIA
+302 HVFLKAEQRHIT

-378 NDLKREGNAV
+378 NDLKREGNTI

-403 EMVVKK
+403 EMVVEK
-409 YKGDFKIDVK
+409 YKGNFKTDVE
-419 DGIFT
+419 DGNFVV
-424 AAITIPTATN
+424 AITIPTETN

>member
-1 MEGLN
+1 MMMDFLS
-6 DGNTILGNTIVSIA
+6 NTIVSIA
-20 TVFSGMWVLFQILE
+20 TVLSGTWVLFQILE

-58 LQIPVLNMT
+58 LQIPVLNIT
-67 SAMLMIVGS
+67 SSLLMIVGS

-83 KKLYFLVYDILIAF
+83 KKLYFLVYDVLIAF
-97 CGFLTDVFSVL
+97 CGFLTDVLAVL
-108 LLSTFY
+108 VLSTY
-114 DSSISST
+114 YNSSISSI
-121 LQESNIWVRNA
+121 LQEKEYIIIRCS
-132 FASLTAFLLCQL
+132 FTTLLTFLLCQL

-166 LAAGEIAVFA
+166 LATGEITVFA
-176 YVCKYIQSYSS
+176 YVCKYIQAYSS
-187 GMFLILFLLGCLVLD
+187 GMFLIFFLLGCLVLD
-202 VYIVAVFYRISIVRK
+202 VYIVVVFYRISIVRK

-230 MQLEVYSDLHQR
+230 MQLEVYSDLQQR
-242 YQNSMETI
+242 YQNSMRTI

-277 SLFQKLNELQPSIH
+277 SLFQKLNELQPSIQ

-302 HVFLKAEQRHIA
+302 HVFLKTEQRHIA

-325 SMLAGVDLTTIASNL
+325 SMLAGVDLTTIVSNL

-378 NDLKREGNAV
+378 NDLKREGNTI

-403 EMVVKK
+403 EMVVEK
-409 YKGDFKIDVK
+409 YKGNFKTDVE
-419 DGIFT
+419 DGNFVV
-424 AAITIPTATN
+424 AITIPTETN

>member
-1 MEGLN
+1 MMMDFLS
-6 DGNTILGNTIVSIA
+6 NTIVSIA
-20 TVFSGMWVLFQILE
+20 TVLSGTWVLFQILE

-39 FLRLLGVLG
+39 LLRVLGTLG
-48 IAIVQGAIGL
+48 IAIVQGSIGL

-83 KKLYFLVYDILIAF
+83 KKLYFLVYDVLIAF
-97 CGFLTDVFSVL
+97 CGFLTDVLAVL
-108 LLSTFY
+108 VLSTY
-114 DSSISST
+114 YNSSISSI
-121 LQESNIWVRNA
+121 LQEKEYIIIRCS
-132 FASLTAFLLCQL
+132 FTTLLTFLLCQL

-166 LAAGEIAVFA
+166 LATGEITVFA
-176 YVCKYIQSYSS
+176 YVCKYIQAYSS
-187 GMFLILFLLGCLVLD
+187 GMFLIFFLLGCLVLD
-202 VYIVAVFYRISIVRK
+202 VYIVVVFYRISIVRK

-230 MQLEVYSDLHQR
+230 MQLEVYSDLQQR
-242 YQNSMETI
+242 YQNSMRTI

-277 SLFQKLNELQPSIH
+277 SLFQKLNELQPSIQ

-302 HVFLKAEQRHIA
+302 HVFLKAEQRHIT

-325 SMLAGVDLTTIASNL
+325 SMLAGVDLTTIVSNL

-378 NDLKREGNAV
+378 NDLKREGNTI

-403 EMVVKK
+403 EMVVEK
-409 YKGDFKIDVK
+409 YKGNFKTDVK
-419 DGIFT
+419 DGTFI

>member
-1 MEGLN
+1 MMMEFLA
-6 DGNTILGNTIVSIA
+6 NTIVSIA
-20 TVFSGMWVLFQILE
+20 TVLSGTWVLFQILE

-39 FLRLLGVLG
+39 LLRLLGVLG

-67 SAMLMIVGS
+67 SAVLQIVGS

-83 KKLYFLVYDILIAF
+83 KKLYFLVYDILIVF
-97 CGFLTDVFSVL
+97 CGFIADVFSVL
-108 LLSTFY
+108 LLSTY
-114 DSSISST
+114 YNSSIYST
-121 LQESNIWVRNA
+121 LQENNFLVRSI
-132 FASLTAFLLCQL
+132 FACLMTFLLCQL
-144 LFTLIRKK
+144 LFTLIRRK

-176 YVCKYIQSYSS
+176 YVCKYIQAYSS
-187 GMFLILFLLGCLVLD
+187 GMFLILFLIGCLVLD
-202 VYIVAVFYRISIVRK
+202 GYIVVVFYRISIVRK

-230 MQLEVYSDLHQR
+230 MQLEVYSDLQQR

-277 SLFQKLNELQPSIH
+277 SLFQKLNELQPSIQ

-325 SMLAGVDLTTIASNL
+325 SMLAGVDLTTIVSNL

-346 AVSEL
+346 AVLEL

-419 DGIFT
+419 DGNFVV
-424 AAITIPTATN
+424 AITIPTETN

>member
-1 MEGLN
+1 MMTLF
-6 DGNTILGNTIVSIA
+6 LSNTIVSIA
-20 TVFSGMWVLFQILE
+20 TVLSGTWVLFQILE

-39 FLRLLGVLG
+39 LLRVLGALG

-67 SAMLMIVGS
+67 SSLLMIVGT
-76 TLLCYRC
+76 TLLCYQC
-83 KKLYFLVYDILIAF
+83 KKLYFLVYDVLIAF
-97 CGFLTDVFSVL
+97 CGFIADVFSVL
-108 LLSTFY
+108 LLSTYY

-121 LQESNIWVRNA
+121 LQETSLLVRNT
-132 FASLTAFLLCQL
+132 FACLMIFLLCQL
-144 LFTLIRKK
+144 AFTLIRKK

-166 LAAGEIAVFA
+166 LATGEIAVFA
-176 YVCKYIQSYSS
+176 YVCKYIQAYSS

-202 VYIVAVFYRISIVRK
+202 IYIVVVFYRISIVRK

-230 MQLEVYSDLHQR
+230 MQLEVYSDLQQR
-242 YQNSMETI
+242 YQNSMRTI

-277 SLFQKLNELQPSIH
+277 SLFQKLNELQPSIQ

-302 HVFLKAEQRHIA
+302 HVFLKAEQRHIV

-378 NDLKREGNAV
+378 NDLKREGNTV
-388 VSTKEGHLGLGLKNV
+388 VSTKEGHFGLGLKNV
-403 EMVVKK
+403 GMVVKK
-409 YKGDFKIDVK
+409 YKGDFKTDVK
-419 DGIFT
+419 DGTFI
-424 AAITIPTATN
+424 AAITIPTATD

>member
-1 MEGLN
+1 MMMEFLANAG
-6 DGNTILGNTIVSIA
+6 TSVA

-39 FLRLLGVLG
+39 LLRLLGVLG
-48 IAIVQGAIGL
+48 IALVQGAIGL

-67 SAMLMIVGS
+67 SAVFMIVGS

-97 CGFLTDVFSVL
+97 CSFVTDVFSVL
-108 LLSTFY
+108 LLSTY
-114 DSSISST
+114 YNSSISSI
-121 LQESNIWVRNA
+121 LQEKEYIIIRCS
-132 FASLTAFLLCQL
+132 FATLLTFLLCQL

-152 HAIFSWYEAIFYTM
+152 HAIFSWYEALFYMM
-166 LAAGEIAVFA
+166 LAAGEITVFA
-176 YVCKYIQSYSS
+176 YICKYIQAYSS
-187 GMFLILFLLGCLVLD
+187 GMFLIFFLLGCLVLD

-230 MQLEVYSDLHQR
+230 MQLEVYSDLQQR
-242 YQNSMETI
+242 YQNSMRTI

-277 SLFQKLNELQPSIH
+277 SLFQKLNELQPSIQ

-302 HVFLKAEQRHIA
+302 HVFLKTEQRHIA

-378 NDLKREGNAV
+378 NDLKREGNTI

-403 EMVVKK
+403 EMVVEK
-409 YKGDFKIDVK
+409 YKGNFKTYVE
-419 DGIFT
+419 DGNFVV
-424 AAITIPTATN
+424 AITIPTATN